1 MAERFK
7 AVVLKTTGGLR
18 LPWVRIPPPPP
29 IPDAP
34 RLLASLLACLG
45 LAACGGAGGS
55 AVGGCPTGQVAAGAT
70 CSVPGPVVS
79 VWVTWPDR
87 SRLVARDADL
97 AFLAGTAP
105 AKLISVD
112 PATRFQSMVGFGA
125 TLTDASALN
134 LTTHLADPA
143 RAALLA
149 ELFGRTGGGLG
160 LSFMRLPIGASD
172 FSTSRYTFDDMPA
185 GQVDDALAAFSIAPL
200 QSATLPLLKAALAAN
215 PSLRIMATP
224 WSPPAWMKTND
235 SLVQVAGITA
245 TLRPAAYGAFAR
257 YLGRFADAM
266 EAEGVPLYALSLQN
280 EPGYEPPDYPGMRL
294 DTGQRALLLGQY
306 VGPLFAARANP
317 VRLLEWDHNWDA
329 PGEPLGV
336 LADATARPY
345 VGGVAWHCYAG
356 DPTSQAQVHDAYP
369 DKDTYFTECS
379 GGGWAPVWQDNLL
392 WMVDTLLIGT
402 TRNWARA
409 VMLHNLALDE
419 TGGPHDGG
427 CGNCRG
433 VLTIDSSTGQVTRNE
448 EYYALAH
455 FSRFVRPG
463 AERVASTTGVG
474 GLDSVAFRNADDG
487 SVVLVVANTAAA
499 ATTFGIVSAARTAAY
514 TLPAGAV
521 ATFTWAP

>member
-294 DTGQRALLLGQY
+294 DTFETDPGALK
-306 VGPLFAARANP
+306 VPFF
-317 VRLLEWDHNWDA
+317 HNNDDYD
-329 PGEPLGV
+329 EV
-336 LADATARPY
+336 IFY
-345 VGGVAWHCYAG
+345 HAG
-356 DPTSQAQVHDAYP
+356 DFFSRDNIHPGMVTFHPAG
-369 DKDTYFTECS
+369 FTHGPHPKALSRMLVQTKPATEEY
-379 GGGWAPVWQDNLL
+379 
-392 WMVDTLLIGT
+392 
-402 TRNWARA
+402 A
-409 VMLHNLALDE
+409 VMIDTRDALEIGD
-419 TGGPHDGG
+419 
-427 CGNCRG
+427 
-433 VLTIDSSTGQVTRNE
+433 
-448 EYYALAH
+448 
-455 FSRFVRPG
+455 
-463 AERVASTTGVG
+463 
-474 GLDSVAFRNADDG
+474 
-487 SVVLVVANTAAA
+487 AAA
-499 ATTFGIVSAARTAAY
+499 GVEWPGYVDSWKG
-514 TLPAGAV
+514 GA
-521 ATFTWAP
+521 P